1 MAVNV
6 PMLKRQLQSGVDV
19 NAKDNAGWSVL
30 HESIRE
36 RPQTVDIVR
45 MLVESGANV
54 NIQADDGST
63 PLHDAAS
70 MKNEAII
77 KCLLV
82 SAISFVVGFFSFSWC
97 PPIR

>member
-1 MAVNV
+1 MAEYQ
-6 PMLKRQLQSGVDV
+6 PQSGVDV

-77 KCLLV
+77 KCLLG
-82 SAISFVVGFFSFSWC
+82 STHTST
-97 PPIR
+97 